1 MKLHRTIKII
11 LGLKS
16 VEALRIRPLKD
27 LNELTH
33 HLFECMNT
41 SIYIYYS
48 TNSQQQATDRT
59 SDTGQTGDDN
69 NNNYFSISEIIKFI

>member
-1 MKLHRTIKII
+1 MTTDHPNISI
-11 LGLKS
+11 
-16 VEALRIRPLKD
+16 
-27 LNELTH
+27 

-69 NNNYFSISEIIKFI
+69 NNNYLEYEIRNEEFSLQGSLIIPFNRKRIF